1 MIKEVELENNRLFL
15 YSIIVQLLVFYF
27 IDKSMDEEI
36 KKLIK
41 LTIEKRFKILELN
54 LTYDGI
60 DITNLKTIDVNIN
73 NLSTIFVLI
82 DMYLKQE
89 YFGLF
94 EIKDII
100 ENLK

>member
-1 MIKEVELENNRLFL
+1 M
-15 YSIIVQLLVFYF
+15 VQ
-27 IDKSMDEEI
+27 EI
-36 KKLIK
+36 KRLVK
-41 LTIEKRFKILELN
+41 LTIEKRFEILELN

-60 DITNLKTIDVNIN
+60 DITNYNKIDVNIN

-89 YFGLF
+89 YLGLF
-94 EIKDII
+94 EIKTIV

>member
-27 IDKSMDEEI
+27 IDKSMVQEI
-36 KKLIK
+36 KRLVK
-41 LTIEKRFKILELN
+41 LTIEKRFEILELN

-60 DITNLKTIDVNIN
+60 DITNYNKIDVNIN

-89 YFGLF
+89 YLGLF
-94 EIKDII
+94 EIKTIV

>member
-27 IDKSMDEEI
+27 IDKSMVEEI
-36 KKLIK
+36 KRLVK
-41 LTIEKRFKILELN
+41 LTIEKRFEILELN